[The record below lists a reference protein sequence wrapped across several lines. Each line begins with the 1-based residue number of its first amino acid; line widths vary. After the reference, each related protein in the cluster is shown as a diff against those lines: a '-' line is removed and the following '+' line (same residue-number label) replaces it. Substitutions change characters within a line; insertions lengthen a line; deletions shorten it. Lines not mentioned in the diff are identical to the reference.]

1 MDFLDQID
9 FENHNGVYLPMIN
22 DAARNQFYDRILTEV
37 RDQDCVEIGFGT
49 GFLSMLALKHGARSI
64 VAYESDPVRYELGC
78 KVIELLK
85 LSDNK
90 TFDFFP
96 EQSFVGNHPYK
107 GNDKSLRVLFKTN
120 IDPEKTYTLTSYYQ
134 NKIKL

>member
-1 MDFLDQID
+1 MPVQF
-9 FENHNGVYLPMIN
+9 GVSRTKSYVI
-22 DAARNQFYDRILTEV
+22 EV
-37 RDQDCVEIGFGT
+37 
-49 GFLSMLALKHGARSI
+49 SPALQGEKYIKSE
-64 VAYESDPVRYELGC
+64 VKPQPKKQPPTNE
-78 KVIELLK
+78 VIELLK

-134 NKIKL
+134 NKIKLYNQNKSK